1 MPVLESR
8 KVSFNGK
15 ILDEIDFKIL
25 DIMRNDARIS
35 LTSMSKK
42 LGLSKSAVK
51 YRVDHLVELGVI
63 KSFFTLVDSAVY
75 GMNLSVVFDLTVEQQ
90 VIETVAKKL
99 SSYPEVIRA
108 YELTNSP
115 DLHVHALFEDKE
127 QLEHF
132 IRNKLYAIPGIRVI
146 KSGMIMKRYKT
157 ELTLTI

>member
-1 MPVLESR
+1 MPAGRTKRADLSR
-8 KVSFNGK
+8 AAVDPVDLK
-15 ILDEIDFKIL
+15 ILEL
-25 DIMRNDARIS
+25 MRPNARIS